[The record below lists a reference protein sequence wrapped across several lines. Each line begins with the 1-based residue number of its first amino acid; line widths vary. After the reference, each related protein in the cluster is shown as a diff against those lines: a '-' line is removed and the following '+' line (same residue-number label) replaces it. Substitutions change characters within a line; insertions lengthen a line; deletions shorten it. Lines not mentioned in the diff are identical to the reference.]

1 MIIIELG
8 IETAQIDMAT
18 MIDILAM
25 IEEKVNHHIRVIKRK
40 QQLKLPPPQ
49 PLQQLQREEK
59 EDMILAFLKEYMIQI
74 QIDQHQIGQ
83 HLTDQHLIGQVQGQL
98 LIVQV
103 LLLLQIIHQKA
114 MTLII
119 RKMLVIL

>member
-74 QIDQHQIGQ
+74 QIDQHQIDQ
-83 HLTDQHLIGQVQGQL
+83 HQIDQHLIGQH
-98 LIVQV
+98 LIDQV
-103 LLLLQIIHQKA
+103 LLLLQIIHQKT

>member
-83 HLTDQHLIGQVQGQL
+83 HLIDQVQDQL

-103 LLLLQIIHQKA
+103 LLLLQIIHQKT